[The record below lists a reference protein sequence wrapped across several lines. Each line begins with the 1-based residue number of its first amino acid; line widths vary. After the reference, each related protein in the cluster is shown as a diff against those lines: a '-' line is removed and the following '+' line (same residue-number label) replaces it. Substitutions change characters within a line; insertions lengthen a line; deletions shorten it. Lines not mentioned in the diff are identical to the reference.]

1 MKPIFKDFLFCL
13 AISTFT
19 AAIPAAGA
27 STLLAMTGVME
38 DDQALPWIFLG
49 LAIPLFIFT
58 YARVTR
64 SPREGGRSKADDATV
79 AKETKQPAPQEDGE
93 MTRQTQAA
101 TLGGGCFW
109 CLEAIYQQVKG
120 VSGVVSGY
128 AGGNVENP
136 DYKSVCTGATGHAE
150 VVQITF
156 DPSVITYA
164 ELLHI
169 FWRVHDPT
177 TLNRQGG
184 DVGSQYRSI
193 ILCHDDE
200 QQRAAE
206 HSKAEVDAS
215 DLWRDPVVTEIAP
228 LQKFHEAEAYHHNY
242 YRNNPR
248 QPYCFMVIDPKVDKF
263 RKSFQHM
270 MS

>member
-1 MKPIFKDFLFCL
+1 
-13 AISTFT
+13 
-19 AAIPAAGA
+19 
-27 STLLAMTGVME
+27 
-38 DDQALPWIFLG
+38 
-49 LAIPLFIFT
+49 
-58 YARVTR
+58 
-64 SPREGGRSKADDATV
+64 
-79 AKETKQPAPQEDGE
+79 
-93 MTRQTQAA
+93 MTRQAQAA

-128 AGGNVENP
+128 AGGHAENP

-150 VVQITF
+150 VVRITF
-156 DPSVITYA
+156 DPAVISYMD
-164 ELLHI
+164 LLHI
-169 FWRVHDPT
+169 FWRIHDPT

-184 DVGSQYRSI
+184 DVGTQYRSI
-193 ILCHDDE
+193 ILYHDDE
-200 QQRAAE
+200 QKRAAGI
-206 HSKAEVDAS
+206 SKTETDAS
-215 DLWRDPVVTEIAP
+215 DLWNGPLVTEIEP
-228 LQKFHEAEAYHHNY
+228 LREFYEAEAYHHNY